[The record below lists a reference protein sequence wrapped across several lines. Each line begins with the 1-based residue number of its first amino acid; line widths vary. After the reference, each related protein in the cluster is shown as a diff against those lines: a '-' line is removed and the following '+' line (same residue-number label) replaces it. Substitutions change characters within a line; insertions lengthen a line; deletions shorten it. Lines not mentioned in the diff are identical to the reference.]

1 MRFPRIQKK
10 KSVASDAFL
19 LEHVAGPDEL
29 VDILTK
35 PLHSA
40 KFTSNR
46 DKLLI
51 DYVSPWP

>member
-1 MRFPRIQKK
+1 MER
-10 KSVASDAFL
+10 VASDAFL
-19 LEHVAGPDEL
+19 LEHVAGPDQL

-51 DYVSPWP
+51 DYVSP